1 MARLTECVASL
12 PKGYDE
18 VLGERG
24 CKLSG
29 GQRQLLGIA
38 RALYRNASVLILD
51 EATSALDNA
60 AEDEIVATL
69 NALRSGRTLLMIS
82 HRLGALRHC
91 DIIHEIK
98 SGRVSRSGT
107 YADFQP
113 AIEARTI
120 A

>member
-1 MARLTECVASL
+1 
-12 PKGYDE
+12 
-18 VLGERG
+18 
-24 CKLSG
+24 
-29 GQRQLLGIA
+29 
-38 RALYRNASVLILD
+38 
-51 EATSALDNA
+51 
-60 AEDEIVATL
+60 
-69 NALRSGRTLLMIS
+69 LMIS